1 MKNCHYYD
9 KKEVI
14 HIDKKLMSLKEV
26 CEYTGWGQTKVRQ
39 ILNKPDSQ
47 FTIRLGNRLY
57 VDKYLFDE
65 YLKRCIKYQISL

>member
-1 MKNCHYYD
+1 M
-9 KKEVI
+9 
-14 HIDKKLMSLKEV
+14 DKKLMSLKEV

-57 VDKYLFDE
+57 VDKHLFDE